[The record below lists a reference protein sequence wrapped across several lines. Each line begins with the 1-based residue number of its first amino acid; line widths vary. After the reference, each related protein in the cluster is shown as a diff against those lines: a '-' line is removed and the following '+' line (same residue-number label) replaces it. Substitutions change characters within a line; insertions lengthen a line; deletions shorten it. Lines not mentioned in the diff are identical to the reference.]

1 MFSAKKVNSKLQHQI
16 TRIQSQLVNERN
28 VSIKLSNR
36 VANILEAAITV
47 SDVLNVMK
55 KEITY
60 LKEKRIIRPFANLC
74 HRLEPTKILLMRI
87 HTFSLAS
94 NTDKS
99 MFTT

>member
-1 MFSAKKVNSKLQHQI
+1 MFSAK
-16 TRIQSQLVNERN
+16 N
-28 VSIKLSNR
+28 VSRELSKR

-60 LKEKRIIRPFANLC
+60 FKEKRIIRPFANLC
-74 HRLEPTKILLMRI
+74 HRLEPTKILPMRI
-87 HTFSLAS
+87 HTFSLTS

-99 MFTT
+99 MFTKVNADYSELIKMFIVHYMF